1 MPWLEDFLGERL
13 SDKRHDAEL
22 WAFEYDC
29 LRYLKNVPDSDLD
42 ARFYALCRNLAF
54 LICDLRDPL
63 PIRCHF
69 LSTWWWLKKRVH
81 MLAEYHLRRRQLPD
95 TPALVNLANG
105 AAPLCKSKHPN
116 DSYFVVRYSEERW
129 LRDFIEKGT
138 VRVAPASSYRGE
150 TLDEARKDDELNKHT
165 YSLGDNITV
174 TTMDGKTIPII
185 GDLKRT
191 RSLSVN
197 YYVLCTANEHDARL
211 FSCFP
216 SQVGEPA
223 DACAVVWDADEFARR
238 LEVAGRSRLPKWL
251 FHHNPVHYFDPYN
264 LMPKEEISPG
274 MSKDFS
280 YAYQREYRFLWL
292 PVAGGI
298 ADQPMFLNVG
308 PLGDIAG
315 LFRRD
320 GTHVAGRASL

>member
-1 MPWLEDFLGERL
+1 
-13 SDKRHDAEL
+13 L

-29 LRYLKNVPDSDLD
+29 LRYLKNVGGDDLD
-42 ARFYALCRNLAF
+42 VRYHALCRNLAF

-63 PIRCHF
+63 PIQCHF
-69 LSTWWWLKKRVH
+69 LSTWWWLKKRLH
-81 MLAEYHLRRRQLPD
+81 ILAEYGLRHRTPPD
-95 TPALVNLANG
+95 ISALAFLADR
-105 AAPLCKSKHPN
+105 ADPPLCKPKSPN
-116 DSYFVVRYSEERW
+116 SSDFVVRYSEERW

-138 VRVAPASSYRGE
+138 VRIAPASSYKGE

-165 YSLGDNITV
+165 YSLGDHVTV
-174 TTMDGKTIPII
+174 STLDGRKMPII

-191 RSLSVN
+191 RSFSVN
-197 YYVLCTANEHDARL
+197 YYVLCAANEHDQRL
-211 FSCFP
+211 FARFP
-216 SQVGEPA
+216 NQAGEPA
-223 DACAVVWDADEFARR
+223 DACAVVWNTEEFSRR
-238 LEVAGRSRLPKWL
+238 LEAAGRARLSSWY
-251 FHHNPVHYFDPYN
+251 FHYNPVRYFDPYN
-264 LMPKEEISPG
+264 LMPKEDVDPG

-298 ADQPMFLNVG
+298 ADQPLFLNVG

-320 GTHVAGRASL
+320 GTYVAGRRSP